1 MCLFVIVSA
10 PFVCSYLYYESRYR
24 ESQVSKPSIDTKV
37 YVIVN
42 FYKNSVILLARGIT
56 MNEKYTAPY
65 ERKEQARML
74 IKRLLQERQVQILEL
89 ANMLNEQYGRSA
101 SSPNLVNKFSRSSF
115 KLTEFLDI
123 VEVLGYEIKLVSKTP
138 IEGAEKPKSKP

>member
-1 MCLFVIVSA
+1 M
-10 PFVCSYLYYESRYR
+10 
-24 ESQVSKPSIDTKV
+24 
-37 YVIVN
+37 N
-42 FYKNSVILLARGIT
+42 FHKNSVILLARGIT

-123 VEVLGYEIKLVSKTP
+123 VEVLGYEVKLVSKTP
-138 IEGAEKPKSKP
+138 IEGVEKTKNE